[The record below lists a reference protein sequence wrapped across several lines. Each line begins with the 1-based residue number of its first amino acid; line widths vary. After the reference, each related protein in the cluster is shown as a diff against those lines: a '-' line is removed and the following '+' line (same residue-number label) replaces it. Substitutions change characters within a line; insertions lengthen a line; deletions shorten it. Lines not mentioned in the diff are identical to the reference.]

1 MTHYSS
7 NSSNPAR
14 RERPPFPGWGAP
26 GAGAGFSR
34 RAFLSL
40 GAAAA
45 AAVALPVTARASV
58 TGGGNAGVSASSA
71 RQWQQG
77 FAAPPRSV
85 APRFRW
91 WWPNGQVDPA
101 EIAREVDEVAAVGGG
116 GLEVSDIHASGLLT
130 LDPVNYGWGSPSWV
144 TALARALSEAERQG
158 MTIDLTL
165 SPGYPVCA
173 PSITPDSPAAS
184 TELAH
189 GVVTVNAGGTYSG
202 VVPASVLTP
211 AAGVTKQTL
220 IRVQAVQT
228 TGPAGH
234 SGTPLD
240 QTTLVDLTGTVSDGQ
255 ITWTAPAGGEPWVL
269 LSYWQRG
276 SGQQPEDGSGGFM
289 TPTPYVVDHFSAIG
303 TQAVTD
309 MWERLVLNDEI
320 RGLLRKAGTAFFE
333 DSLELN
339 TKSTIWTPGLLPV
352 FADSLGYD
360 LAAHLPE
367 IVTINGHYQFYYDP
381 TECMHVRDDVNAVLS
396 YLYQQNHLS
405 GFQDWANRYGML
417 YRMQPYGLTTDSL
430 YFASFLD
437 IPEGETLGF
446 KNLDD
451 YRVLCGGRDLAGHV
465 LLSCESL
472 AILNGAYSTTWH
484 QGLEIMAGAYVAG
497 VNQTVI
503 HGFAYAD
510 APGATWPGFAAWSPY
525 EETEIGY
532 SEAWGPRQP
541 TWRHMPDIAAYMS
554 RLQWAM
560 RTGKA
565 QYDLVFFRQKGYT
578 STGIGADWG
587 TSDGIPIGWTYTFA
601 TTPVLGLQGVTVKD
615 GVLAP
620 DGPAI
625 AAMVLT
631 PDFFDSSTSEI
642 DPEGARL
649 LLDFAKAGL
658 PTVVYGD
665 WSDAVST
672 GLVPAQVNDE
682 VAATITELLAL
693 GSVVNVTDENDIGDA
708 LAQLGVTPRV
718 SYASS
723 AGLKTLHRVDGKVDI
738 YLVANAQHDSKI
750 VITPVDQIAWFT
762 AQVRDAVPYQLDL
775 WTGEIS
781 RIAQFTRQGS
791 QVGVQ
796 VTLNP
801 GETTVVVLAAP
812 GWAGEHGATQVTQT
826 TADAVFTDGGQV
838 VVRAS
843 AGGDYTATLADGTV
857 LQAVVGSVPAPVTL
871 GSWTLEAED
880 WQPGATA
887 TQTLKPVVSVALDA
901 LTAWTAIPELEN
913 SSGVG
918 HYRTTV
924 TLPQSWNR
932 GLGATLSLGTVNDT
946 FRVRVNGQLVPPA
959 GILASAIDL
968 GGLLRP
974 GPNTIEV
981 EVATTLINRLR
992 VVTPAI
998 YGPAKPQA
1006 YGLLGPVQ
1014 LTPYGQAV
1022 AR

>member
-1 MTHYSS
+1 MPK
-7 NSSNPAR
+7 NPAR
-14 RERPPFPGWGAP
+14 RDRSPFPGWGAP

-40 GAAAA
+40 GAAVAA
-45 AAVALPVTARASV
+45 AAAIPATARAAV
-58 TGGGNAGVSASSA
+58 TDGGDTGISPATSPQW
-71 RQWQQG
+71 RQA

-130 LDPVNYGWGSPSWV
+130 LDPVHYGWGSQPWV
-144 TALARALSEAERQG
+144 TALARALSEAEHQG

-173 PSITPDSPAAS
+173 PTITPDSPAAS
-184 TELAH
+184 AELAH
-189 GVVTVNAGGTYSG
+189 GVVTVNAGSTYSG
-202 VVPASVLTP
+202 AIPAPVLAP
-211 AAGVTKQTL
+211 GAGVTRQTL
-220 IRVQAVQT
+220 VRVQAVQT
-228 TGPAGH
+228 TGPATG

-240 QTTLVDLTGTVSDGQ
+240 QSTLVDLTGTVSDGQ
-255 ITWTAPAGGEPWVL
+255 LTWTAPAGGDAWVL
-269 LSYWQRG
+269 LSYWLRG
-276 SGQQPEDGSGGFM
+276 TGQQPEDGSGGFM

-303 TQAVTD
+303 TQAVTG
-309 MWERLVLNDEI
+309 MWEQLILDDEI

-339 TKSTIWTPGLLPV
+339 TKSTIWTPDLLSV

-360 LAAHLPE
+360 LAAYLPE
-367 IVTINGHYQFYYDP
+367 VVTVNGNYQFYYDP
-381 TECMHVRDDVNAVLS
+381 AQAMHVRDDVNAVLS
-396 YLYQQNHLS
+396 YLYQQHHLF
-405 GFQDWANRYGML
+405 GFQDWANRYGMQ

-451 YRVLCGGRDLAGHV
+451 YRVLCGGRDLAGHL

-484 QGLEIMAGAYVAG
+484 EGLEIMAGAYVAG
-497 VNQTVI
+497 VNQTVF

-541 TWRHMPDIAAYMS
+541 TWRHMPDIAAYVS

-560 RTGKA
+560 RTGNA

-578 STGIGADWG
+578 ATGIGADWG
-587 TSDGIPIGWTYTFA
+587 TDDGIPVGWTYTFA
-601 TTPVLGLQGVTVKD
+601 TSPVLGLPGVTVKD

-620 DGPAI
+620 DGPALT
-625 AAMVLT
+625 AMVLT

-642 DPEGARL
+642 DLPGARL

-672 GLVPAQVNDE
+672 GLAPAEVNDE
-682 VAATITELLAL
+682 VAAVITELLAL
-693 GSVVNVTDENDIGDA
+693 DSVVNVTVEGDIGDA

-723 AGLKTLHRVDGKVDI
+723 VGLKTLHRVDGQTDV

-750 VITPVDQIAWFT
+750 VLTPVDQVAWFT
-762 AQVRDAVPYQLDL
+762 AQARDAVPYQLDL

-781 RIAQFTRQGS
+781 RIAQFIRQGT

-801 GETTVVVLAAP
+801 GESTVVLLAAP
-812 GWAGEHGATQVTQT
+812 GWAGERGAIQVTQT
-826 TADAVFTDGGQV
+826 TADAVFIDDGQV

-843 AGGDYTATLADGTV
+843 AGGEYTATLADGSV
-857 LQAVVGSVPAPVTL
+857 LRAVVGAVPAPVTL
-871 GSWTLEAED
+871 ESWTLAAED

-887 TQTLKPVVSVALDA
+887 TETLKPVVRLTLDT
-901 LTAWTAIPELEN
+901 LSAWSAIPELAN

-918 HYRTTV
+918 HYQTTV
-924 TLPQSWNR
+924 TLPPTWNR

-968 GGLLRP
+968 GGLLRA
-974 GPNTIEV
+974 GQNTIEV
-981 EVATTLINRLR
+981 EVATTLLNRLR
-992 VVTPAI
+992 VVTPAV

-1006 YGLLGPVQ
+1006 YGLLGPVE